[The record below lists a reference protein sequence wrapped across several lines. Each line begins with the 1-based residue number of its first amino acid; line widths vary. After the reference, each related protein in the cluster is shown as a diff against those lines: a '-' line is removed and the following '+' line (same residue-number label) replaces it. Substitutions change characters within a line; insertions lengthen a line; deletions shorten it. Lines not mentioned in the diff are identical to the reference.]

1 MEIPT
6 QQSTKTQKRI
16 RNDKLIGF
24 RLNLID
30 YAMLEDL
37 LAARAT
43 NVSDYMRCLILADA
57 DSQQHT
63 LRRIRERREAH

>member
-6 QQSTKTQKRI
+6 QQSTKKQKRI

-57 DSQQHT
+57 DHQQHM